1 MGSGMS
7 SKHSY
12 FLLVAAIAGHSIF
25 TGCTGSTGYVEG
37 SKASRPPATVKVDNS
52 GDASKTPVNPA
63 APIKTASPVVKNGAA
78 EPQKTD
84 PVVPNVVVG
93 VLQEAFKNATTQ
105 PAAENVQQPAVTVPQ
120 SAPIDPK
127 IEAEIPQADCP
138 MYANTSSRLYCV
150 RDNAPELVGAFQ
162 YNGGSF
168 SLVTDIAIS
177 LGGRIYA
184 ISPSALYLVNPTN
197 ASLSLV
203 RSLDI
208 SEANALTVLSDGR
221 LVVAGRGVA
230 ILDLDKNQSYT
241 IASTSTY
248 SSSGDIV
255 GLPDKKLYWSV
266 KTASGDKLVVVD
278 AFAGT
283 TRELGVIGQPS
294 VLGLA
299 YASGVLYGFSE
310 GGKIFTIDQQSG
322 SAVSVIKTDSTRWWG
337 ATTNP
342 VKW

>member
-1 MGSGMS
+1 MGPN
-7 SKHSY
+7 
-12 FLLVAAIAGHSIF
+12 
-25 TGCTGSTGYVEG
+25 GYVEG
-37 SKASRPPATVKVDNS
+37 SKVSRPPATVKVDNS
-52 GDASKTPVNPA
+52 GDASKSPTNPA
-63 APIKTASPVVKNGAA
+63 APVDTPAPVIRSGAA
-78 EPQKTD
+78 EVEKPGA
-84 PVVPNVVVG
+84 VIPNVVVG
-93 VLQEAFKNATTQ
+93 VLQEAFKNATSR
-105 PAAENVQQPAVTVPQ
+105 PAVENVQQPAVTVPQ
-120 SAPIDPK
+120 SAPIDPQ
-127 IEAEIPQADCP
+127 IESEVPRAECP
-138 MYANTSSRLYCV
+138 MYANTGSRLYCV
-150 RDNAPELVGAFQ
+150 RDNNPEIVGSFQ

-184 ISPSALYLVNPTN
+184 ISPSALFLVNPTN
-197 ASLSLV
+197 ANLSLV

-230 ILDLDKNQSYT
+230 VLDLDKNQSYT
-241 IASTSTY
+241 IASTSGF

-283 TRELGVIGQPS
+283 TRELGVIGHPG

-299 YASGVLYGFSE
+299 YASRVLYGFSE
-310 GGKIFTIDQQSG
+310 GGKIFTIDQQTG

>member
-1 MGSGMS
+1 MS
-7 SKHSY
+7 AKCNHFTLFFVCSSFY
-12 FLLVAAIAGHSIF
+12 IL

-37 SKASRPPATVKVDNS
+37 SRGSPPPATIKVENS
-52 GDASKTPVNPA
+52 GDASKTQTNPA
-63 APIKTASPVVKNGAA
+63 APANTPAPVVKNGAA

-84 PVVPNVVVG
+84 PVIPSIVVG
-93 VLQEAFKNATTQ
+93 VLQEAFKNATSQ

-120 SAPIDPK
+120 SAPIDPR
-127 IEAEIPQADCP
+127 IEAEIPQAACP
-138 MYANTSSRLYCV
+138 MYANTGSRLYCV
-150 RDNAPELVGAFQ
+150 RDNAPELVGSFQ

-184 ISPSALYLVNPTN
+184 ISPSQLFLVDPTN
-197 ASLSLV
+197 ANLKLV
-203 RSLDI
+203 RRLDM

-241 IASTSTY
+241 IGSTSTY
-248 SSSGDIV
+248 NSSGDIV

-283 TRELGVIGQPS
+283 TRELGAIGHS
-294 VLGLA
+294 GVLGLA
-299 YASGVLYGFSE
+299 YASGTLYGFSE